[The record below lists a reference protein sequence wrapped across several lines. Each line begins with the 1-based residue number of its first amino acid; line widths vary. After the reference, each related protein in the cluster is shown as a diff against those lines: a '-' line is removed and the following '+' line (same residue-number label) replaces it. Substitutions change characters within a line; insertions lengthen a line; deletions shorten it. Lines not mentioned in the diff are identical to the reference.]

1 MELNRHHPGMHTR
14 TYYSLLLIIF
24 CLSCITVSSYASLL
38 TEDGVEIT
46 SDKIPAYLE
55 SYAWNS
61 DDILPASFF
70 YSTGCHSCKDALQYL
85 KSFEKKHPDIRI
97 AWYDLAYHPE
107 NRELF
112 TEFKNQ
118 FHNYEIS
125 YPVLFIGTIGLS
137 GGSDIIQY
145 TSDIISRVDL

>member
-1 MELNRHHPGMHTR
+1 M
-14 TYYSLLLIIF
+14 
-24 CLSCITVSSYASLL
+24 SSYASLL

-55 SYAWNS
+55 SYAGNS

-85 KSFEKKHPDIRI
+85 KSFEKKHPRISELHGMISHTIRK
-97 AWYDLAYHPE
+97 P
-107 NRELF
+107 ELF

-125 YPVLFIGTIGLS
+125 YPIVYRYIGYQEEAILFNFS
-137 GGSDIIQY
+137 V
-145 TSDIISRVDL
+145 ISFHG